1 MSLPWLGPDW
11 HLAGNLDDV
20 TRCLRADSRFGLA
33 PAGGATR
40 QKQEQTKESIS
51 WNTGCF
57 LGKCVNKNMI
67 LLIFFQ
73 LQKSSSLY
81 PTVVLVNLLK
91 ILIYDLIVK
100 FFFAKIFEW
109 HEKNRCCSFCE
120 LWHQTQATAANLI
133 CMNWFFKI
141 YIKQILPP
149 HTQINA
155 CLHLNMY
162 CISRVHVL
170 LCSLY
175 VIWLHIE
182 ALNKLGKC
190 RCKAELSWTKCTFR
204 LHLYIGEA
212 FIKYFT
218 CKAQSMH
225 CKVNAAFSMLQ
236 NKIN

>member
-1 MSLPWLGPDW
+1 MTLSSSSFLQKYSNGMRRI
-11 HLAGNLDDV
+11 DV
-20 TRCLRADSRFGLA
+20 APFVNYGTRHR
-33 PAGGATR
+33 P
-40 QKQEQTKESIS
+40 
-51 WNTGCF
+51 
-57 LGKCVNKNMI
+57 
-67 LLIFFQ
+67 Q
-73 LQKSSSLY
+73 LQILSAWTDSL
-81 PTVVLVNLLK
+81 
-91 ILIYDLIVK
+91 
-100 FFFAKIFEW
+100 
-109 HEKNRCCSFCE
+109 R
-120 LWHQTQATAANLI
+120 
-133 CMNWFFKI
+133 

-149 HTQINA
+149 HPQINA

-175 VIWLHIE
+175 LIWIHIE

>member
-40 QKQEQTKESIS
+40 QKQEQTKELIF

-57 LGKCVNKNMI
+57 FGKCVNVNMI
-67 LLIFFQ
+67 SLIFFQ
-73 LQKSSSLY
+73 VQKSSSFY

-109 HEKNRCCSFCE
+109 HEKNRCCFFYE
-120 LWHQTQATAANLI
+120 LWHQAQATAANLI

-170 LCSLY
+170 LCSLFSY
-175 VIWLHIE
+175 LAPHWSLKQTGQMQVQSWVELNEVHISSPSIHWWSIY
-182 ALNKLGKC
+182 KV
-190 RCKAELSWTKCTFR
+190 
-204 LHLYIGEA
+204 LHL
-212 FIKYFT
+212 
-218 CKAQSMH
+218 QSTI
-225 CKVNAAFSMLQ
+225 NAL
-236 NKIN
+236 